1 MRVPQGVRVCGS
13 PRSCKSEPNPQTGSD
28 NGGKGFMPPP
38 RFPSRLRLARNLE
51 HPRRSKSDVFWIR
64 FFWCLLGSILGPL
77 PPKKPQDRQKR
88 SQDRTPRPPQEAPRT
103 FRPKRQPRLPKTVRN
118 GPKPPNRARC
128 EMLYRG
134 GRRSIWN
141 VSRTFPQ
148 IFRTLRGNF
157 SII

>member
-1 MRVPQGVRVCGS
+1 MPQGVRVCGS

-118 GPKPPNRARC
+118 GRKSAAKGSKRPP
-128 EMLYRG
+128 
-134 GRRSIWN
+134 RSPQD
-141 VSRTFPQ
+141 VSSLSTPISFIVSESLPW
-148 IFRTLRGNF
+148 L
-157 SII
+157 